1 MSDEIHFDVD
11 HDAIV
16 EYYIIC
22 MYAFGL
28 LVVFGLG
35 SLVAYLFINFGNG
48 RDMIR
53 RQVQG
58 TRVWIQDAHL
68 RVQQG
73 VWHTSDTTIP
83 LASVGQVDINQ
94 GPLVRHVGL
103 SRVAVRSN
111 PQTIYAT
118 SFLLPESEAT
128 RLRDVITQ
136 SELA

>member
-1 MSDEIHFDVD
+1 MSEEIQFEVD
-11 HDAIV
+11 HQAI
-16 EYYIIC
+16 ERYYVYCI
-22 MYAFGL
+22 YLVGL
-28 LVVFGLG
+28 LVFFGLG

-53 RQVQG
+53 RQVKG

-73 VWHTSDTTIP
+73 VWHTTDTTIP
-83 LASVGQVDINQ
+83 LVSVGQVDITQ
-94 GPLVRHVGL
+94 GPLARRVGL
-103 SRVAVRSN
+103 CRVAVRSN

-118 SFLLPESEAT
+118 SFLLPETEAT

-136 SELA
+136 SEWA